1 MNNCTNKHFRQ
12 YNIPEYHSFSNS
24 ENSFD
29 FIRYYLAFTVM
40 AAHYAVLS
48 GTYDFNLR
56 PNSGEAV
63 CAFFS
68 ISGFFV
74 YNSYLRNPNPKAF
87 IRNRLLRILPP
98 YVFIVLL
105 CTVNGVFMTNKTA
118 IDYFTSPQLYKY
130 LISNLCFLNFIE
142 PTLPGVFSDHLV
154 QAVNGALWTMKVE
167 IMLYATVPLT
177 YPLFRQFN
185 KGAVLLGIFVISYL
199 YKMLFNALYQDSGL
213 ALYLMLERQVGGQ
226 LIYFYA
232 GTAVMMYFRTIEQYM
247 KWLFPA
253 ACLMYICQN
262 CHLALNYLS
271 PLCLT
276 IILTGLAFHTKF
288 LNCFSRIPN
297 LSYGIYLFHCPIIQT
312 AVHFGLPQHNPWM
325 AAICILATTSLLAYI
340 SYRYIEKPLYGRFHI
355 R

>member
-1 MNNCTNKHFRQ
+1 MSNCTNKHFKQ
-12 YNIPEYHSFSNS
+12 YNIPEYYSFANA

-29 FIRYYLAFTVM
+29 FIRYYLAFTVL

-63 CAFFS
+63 SAFFA

-74 YNSYLRNPNPKAF
+74 YNSYLRNPNPKIF
-87 IRNRLLRILPP
+87 IHNRLLRVLPP

-105 CTVNGVFMTNKTA
+105 CTVGGAFITDETA
-118 IDYFTSPQLYKY
+118 IGYFTSPQLYKY
-130 LISNLCFLNFIE
+130 LVSNLCFLNFIE

-167 IMLYATVPLT
+167 IMLYVTVPLT
-177 YPLFRQFN
+177 YPLFRRFN
-185 KGAVLLGIFVISYL
+185 KGTVLIGIFIFSYL
-199 YKMLFNALYQDSGL
+199 YKMLFNSLYQNSGL
-213 ALYLMLERQVGGQ
+213 TLYLMLERQVGGQ

-232 GTAVMMYFRTIEQYM
+232 GTAALMYFRTIEKYM
-247 KWLFPA
+247 KWLFPI
-253 ACLMYICQN
+253 ACLIYIYSN
-262 CHLALNYLS
+262 YNSILNYLS

-288 LNCFSRIPN
+288 LNYCSRIPN

-312 AVHFGLPQHNPWM
+312 AVHVGLPQHNPWM
-325 AAICILATTSLLAYI
+325 AAIIILATTCLLAYL
-340 SYRYIEKPLYGRFHI
+340 SFRYIEKPLYEHFHI